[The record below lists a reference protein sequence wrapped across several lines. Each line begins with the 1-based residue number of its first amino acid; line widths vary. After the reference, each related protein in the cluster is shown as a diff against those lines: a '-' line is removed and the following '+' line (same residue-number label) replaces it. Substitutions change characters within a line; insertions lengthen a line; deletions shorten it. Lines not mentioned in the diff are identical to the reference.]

1 MMMIMLALTRDPYR
15 NDVQCFVGKDCVDIM
30 IKKQFANTIQ
40 DGEQTTDTMCPL
52 LLLLAKFNTS
62 KHSSCLPLAVALG
75 NLMLHAGI
83 IEHVMQDHGFENAH
97 YYYHFIKDKPDHGS
111 KSFLPSIDNMAVL
124 LHAGL
129 EE

>member
-1 MMMIMLALTRDPYR
+1 MMAMLTLTRGPYR
-15 NDVQCFVGKDCVDIM
+15 NDVQCFVGKACVDIM

-40 DGEQTTDTMCPL
+40 DGEQTTDTTCPL
-52 LLLLAKFNTS
+52 LPLLTKFNTS
-62 KHSSCLPLAVALG
+62 KYSSYLPLAVALG

-83 IEHVMQDHGFENAH
+83 IEHVVQDHGFENAY

-111 KSFLPSIDNMAVL
+111 KSFLPSIDNIEVL

-129 EE
+129 EG